1 MLRNPKV
8 AADSD
13 FPIRG
18 SLGRRQLRV
27 VKRQRGSEEDDEDE
41 IRIDAS
47 SVHLKSPYVNY
58 SEYLA

>member
-1 MLRNPKV
+1 M
-8 AADSD
+8 
-13 FPIRG
+13 
-18 SLGRRQLRV
+18 

>member
-27 VKRQRGSEEDDEDE
+27 VKRQRGSDEDE

>member
-27 VKRQRGSEEDDEDE
+27 VKRQRGSEEDE